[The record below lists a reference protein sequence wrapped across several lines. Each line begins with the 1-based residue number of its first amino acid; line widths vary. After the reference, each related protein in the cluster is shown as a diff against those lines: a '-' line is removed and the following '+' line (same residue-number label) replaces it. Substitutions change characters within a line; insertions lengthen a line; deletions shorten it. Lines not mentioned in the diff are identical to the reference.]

1 MDKRFAA
8 LLCVLVALAAVPA
21 PVAAQETRTGGTVVV
36 EEGETVDGPLRA
48 FGGTVIV
55 RGTVNGDVTAAGGN
69 VYVTGR
75 VNGDL
80 RAMAGN
86 VRINGTVTGDA
97 DAVGGNVVL
106 AADGRVGGE
115 LNIGAGSVV
124 VDGEVGESAF
134 VGADTIALGPSAV
147 VGGDFVYDGSLDR
160 APGAR
165 VAGQVRREANPGGS
179 VDFTG
184 PVVPTWVKGVYGFLA
199 NLVLGVILLAVFPRF
214 SAGVAGR
221 ASQTPLRSGG
231 VGLLAFV
238 GVPVLF
244 VALLLSLVGIP
255 LALLVV
261 LLYPLVLWIGYVY
274 GAFALGA
281 WGLGLADA
289 DSRWLAL
296 ALGVFVVSIV
306 GFVPILGG
314 LVQFLVLLVG
324 LGAFVLGVWGGL
336 RRRRGRRADE
346 YDRETVV

>member
-1 MDKRFAA
+1 MDRRLVA
-8 LLCVLVALAAVPA
+8 LLGVLVMLAAVPA

-55 RGTVNGDVTAAGGN
+55 RGTVNGDLTAAGGN

-80 RAMAGN
+80 QAMAGN

-106 AADGRVGGE
+106 AAGGRVGGE
-115 LNIGAGSVV
+115 LNVGAGSVV
-124 VDGEVGESAF
+124 VNGEVGENAY
-134 VGADTIALGPSAV
+134 VGGDTITLGPSAA
-147 VGGDFVYDGSLDR
+147 VGGDFVYDGTLER
-160 APGAR
+160 AEGAR
-165 VAGQVRREANPGGS
+165 VAGQVREESNPGGS

-184 PVVPTWVKGVYGFLA
+184 PIVPTWVEGVYGFLA
-199 NLVLGVILLAVFPRF
+199 NLVLGAVLLLAFPRF

-221 ASQTPLRSGG
+221 ASRTPLRSGG
-231 VGLLAFV
+231 AGLLTFV

-244 VALLLSLVGIP
+244 VVLLLSLVGIP
-255 LALLVV
+255 VALLVI
-261 LLYPLVLWIGYVY
+261 LLYPLVLWVGYVY

-281 WGLGLADA
+281 WTLGLTDA
-289 DSRWLAL
+289 DNRWLAL

-306 GFVPILGG
+306 GFVPVLGG
-314 LVQFLVLLVG
+314 LVQLLVLLLG
-324 LGAFVLGVWGGL
+324 LGAFALGVWGGL
-336 RRRRGRRADE
+336 RGRRDRREDE